1 MAWHTVH
8 GQSVPMDGDAFSGV
22 GIGIVDRV
30 VDVDDELVA

>member
-1 MAWHTVH
+1 
-8 GQSVPMDGDAFSGV
+8 MDGDAFSGV